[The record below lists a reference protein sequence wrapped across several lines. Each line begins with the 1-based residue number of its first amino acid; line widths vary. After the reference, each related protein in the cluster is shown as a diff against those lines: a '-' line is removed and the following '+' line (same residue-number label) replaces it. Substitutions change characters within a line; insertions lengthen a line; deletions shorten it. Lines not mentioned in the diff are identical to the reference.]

1 MASCPSRSSPIFI
14 PFKSFY
20 TINCLTKKFKNISIV
35 CCFTQSQDIPITY
48 GVVVDETVEVYAAGF
63 FDRVAGEGSGE
74 RRAVCAVEVVI
85 HTGFRHVF
93 LAAEHKARRVGN
105 IVFQFAERFVIYEF
119 FNPSAG
125 DPIIREPFN
134 PHVLIRVGGV
144 YITVVP
150 QNHVRI
156 STRFRLI
163 LHNKVYHKYHTTS
176 SP

>member
-1 MASCPSRSSPIFI
+1 MALGKLMYFDFFGLGKSPSI
-14 PFKSFY
+14 PLAY
-20 TINCLTKKFKNISIV
+20 RVI
-35 CCFTQSQDIPITY
+35 
-48 GVVVDETVEVYAAGF
+48 VDETVEVYAALF
-63 FDRVAGEGSGE
+63 FNWVAGYESGE

-93 LAAEHKARRVGN
+93 LAAEHKARFGLD

-119 FNPSAG
+119 FNPCAG
-125 DPIIREPFN
+125 DPIIRETLN
-134 PHVLIRVGGV
+134 PHVLIRVSGV
-144 YITVVP
+144 YIAVVP

-163 LHNKVYHKYHTTS
+163 LYTKVYHKYHTAS